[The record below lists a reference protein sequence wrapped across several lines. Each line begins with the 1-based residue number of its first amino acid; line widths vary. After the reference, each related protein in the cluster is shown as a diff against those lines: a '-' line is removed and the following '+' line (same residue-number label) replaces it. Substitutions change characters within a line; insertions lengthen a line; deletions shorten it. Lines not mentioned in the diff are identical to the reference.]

1 MVIIL
6 FLYLIVHSLMTQ
18 KEGLETMDPS
28 TNQTTTDEYQPYD
41 TSNPNNVM
49 ILAQQNAGNISVLK
63 QQLDDLGIS
72 HLEQEIQ
79 DMSGNITSL
88 QQQVNGLVTA
98 QQEYASQINGGQPPV
113 ITGTVED
120 EEDEEDADTDI
131 VIPQ

>member
-1 MVIIL
+1 
-6 FLYLIVHSLMTQ
+6 MTQ

>member
-1 MVIIL
+1 
-6 FLYLIVHSLMTQ
+6 MTR

-28 TNQTTTDEYQPYD
+28 SNQTTTNQTTTNQTTTNETTDEYQPYN

-113 ITGTVED
+113 ITGTGEGDD
-120 EEDEEDADTDI
+120 EEEDADTDI